1 MYAPLRCPRCLCCR
15 KKNDCTTMHLE
26 AHVPKGQEE
35 PSPGQNERSGWHP
48 GYRTTHIPCA
58 LNRRSPA
65 EGKGNGATR
74 RRPKGKAKRQQGTLE
89 VSYGNTFQTF
99 PLSPAGRGPSGY
111 ILPRVPLHDVS
122 LCPGLGSFWAFSP
135 YKSYKVSLL
144 SVDYLQVGCR

>member
-74 RRPKGKAKRQQGTLE
+74 RRPKGKAKWQQGTLE
-89 VSYGNTFQTF
+89 VSSGFTFRTF
-99 PLSPAGRGPSGY
+99 PLAPAGRGPSGY

-135 YKSYKVSLL
+135 CTSHRLFLL
-144 SVDYLQVGCR
+144 FESS